1 MRACT
6 YTRCRIVVTIVIAAM
21 LATAAAQ
28 TDTIHQADYA
38 IRGFEFIGPS
48 TLSAGMTTLRIT
60 NETDRD
66 DDIVALIT
74 LGGGRT
80 LDAFFETMGALMSG
94 ELLVTPDWIHFVGGT
109 PIGVDD
115 SRGYTT
121 FLAPGT
127 YYLVSIGADAEGPY
141 AARGLLLP
149 IEVGAPQVDFDATV
163 TLLDYEFAFDGDL
176 VAGVQVLRVHNG
188 ANQPHEMIM
197 FPLPPGVS
205 LDDML
210 HAMMEG
216 EDEEGPPAAMVQ
228 GIWAMDPGVTVYVSV
243 DLVAGSY
250 GILCFI
256 PDADGPH
263 FMQGMAVEVVVHDV
277 RGESTTPSHTAG
289 AHGR

>member
-1 MRACT
+1 MRSCIRAAS
-6 YTRCRIVVTIVIAAM
+6 RMFLTIVITSM
-21 LATAAAQ
+21 LTAAVAQ
-28 TDTIHQADYA
+28 AGTTHHADYA
-38 IRGFEFIGPS
+38 IRGFEFVGPS
-48 TLSAGMTTLRIT
+48 TLPAGMTTLRIT

-94 ELLVTPDWIHFVGGT
+94 ELLVTPDWIHFTGGT

-115 SRGYTT
+115 SRSYTT

-127 YYLVSIGADAEGPY
+127 YYLLSIGADEEGPF

-149 IEVGAPQVDFDATV
+149 IEVEAPHVDFDATV
-163 TLLDYEFAFDGDL
+163 TLLDYEFVFDGDL
-176 VAGVQVLRVHNG
+176 VAGPQILRVHNG

-197 FPLPPGVS
+197 FPLPPGMS

-216 EDEEGPPAAMVQ
+216 DDEGGPPGAMVQ
-228 GIWAMDPGVTVYVSV
+228 GIWAVDPGVTVYVSV
-243 DLVAGSY
+243 DLVSGTY

-263 FMQGMAVEVVVHDV
+263 FLSGMAAEVVVQDV
-277 RGESTTPSHTAG
+277 R
-289 AHGR
+289 